1 MIKKNDRVVLENR
14 GAKEV
19 GTVIKKYRRKD
30 VIYYD
35 IKTDRGVVLERVTAD
50 PNFPCHVNESLT
62 IKYNQK

>member
-35 IKTDRGVVLERVTAD
+35 IKTDRGVVLERITAD
-50 PNFPCHVNESLT
+50 AGAPCYVNEPLT